1 MSTPRPSML
10 PAPLPPPPGAS
21 RAEEDRYLWQ
31 AFRHHSRTFSLATR
45 LLHRDVRLPIAV
57 LYLYCRTVDTIAD
70 ERVLEVGPDAALR
83 EVDTTRARLDDTLAG
98 RPPDGVLWQRL
109 AEIHERFGLPPGPL
123 HELLDGAVWDLEG
136 RTVTD
141 VDDLL
146 TYSGLVA
153 GSVGAMMLPFLVDDR
168 AEIAALEP
176 TARALGEAMQI
187 TNILRDVGEDLT
199 DLGRLYLPAD
209 ALDRFGL
216 ARADLL
222 GIARNGH
229 GPGEAYAALLESI
242 MAQAEWLYAEA
253 EAGIRSL
260 PFRSR
265 LGIEAAARM
274 YREIL
279 NEVRAA
285 GYDNLRRR
293 NYVPLPRKLRLV
305 VHDAYDR
312 RKAQLLPAPNEP
324 LLPLSATRPEVVR

>member
-1 MSTPRPSML
+1 MTTPPPS
-10 PAPLPPPPGAS
+10 PSGAPLPPPPGAS
-21 RAEEDRYLWQ
+21 RADEDRYLWR
-31 AFRHHSRTFSLATR
+31 AFRHHSRTFSLAAR
-45 LLHRDVRLPIAV
+45 LLRRDVQLPIAV

-70 ERVLEVGPDAALR
+70 ELVLEVGPDAALR
-83 EVDTTRARLDDTLAG
+83 EVEATRDRLDRTLAG
-98 RPPDGVLWQRL
+98 RPPEGILWQRL
-109 AEIHERFGLPPGPL
+109 AEIHERYGLLPGPL

-136 RTVTD
+136 RTVETM
-141 VDDLL
+141 DDLL

-168 AEIAALEP
+168 ADIAALEP

-199 DLGRLYLPAD
+199 TLGRLYLPHD

-216 ARADLL
+216 TRSDLL

-229 GPGEAYAALLESI
+229 GPDEAYAALLESV
-242 MAQAEWLYAEA
+242 MATAEA
-253 EAGIRSL
+253 LYDSAETGIQSL

-265 LGIEAAARM
+265 LGIAAAARM
-274 YREIL
+274 YREIM

-312 RKAQLLPAPNEP
+312 RKAQLTTAGEEP
-324 LLPLSATRPEVVR
+324 LAPLGAVRPEVAR

>member
-1 MSTPRPSML
+1 MSTSHPSPS

-21 RAEEDRYLWQ
+21 RTEEDRYLWQ
-31 AFRHHSRTFSLATR
+31 AFRHHSRTFSLAAR
-45 LLHRDVRLPIAV
+45 LLRREVQLPIAV

-70 ERVLEVGPDAALR
+70 ERVLEVGTEEALR
-83 EVDTTRARLDDTLAG
+83 EVDATRARLDATLAG
-98 RPPDGVLWQRL
+98 RPPEGILWQRM
-109 AEIHERFGLPPGPL
+109 AEIHKRFGLLPGPL

-141 VDDLL
+141 MDDLL

-168 AEIAALEP
+168 DQIATLEP

-187 TNILRDVGEDLT
+187 TNILRDVGEDLA
-199 DLGRLYLPAD
+199 DLDRLYLPTD

-216 ARADLL
+216 SQPDLL

-229 GPGEAYAALLESI
+229 GPGEAYATLLESI
-242 MAQAEWLYAEA
+242 MTRAEALYAEA
-253 EAGIRSL
+253 EAGIQLL

-293 NYVPLPRKLRLV
+293 NYVPLPRKLRLI

-312 RKAQLLPAPNEP
+312 RKAQLVSDGEA
-324 LLPLSATRPEVVR
+324 SVATLRAVRPEVAR